1 MLTEREI
8 REIARKIV
16 EQHLAGSTGA
26 APASNPAAPPA
37 AQATP
42 APTAGSAAAP
52 AAPPTSA
59 PAAPSKGA
67 RSLALGADHGG
78 YELKEKLKPLLYE
91 LGWAVDDCGTYS
103 EAPVDYPTVALAVAT
118 RVGQGKATRGIMI
131 DGAGIGSCMA
141 ANKVPGVRAALCY
154 DTVTARNSR
163 EHNDAN
169 VLTLGGKLLGV
180 AMAQE
185 IVKVWLAT
193 DCREERHLK
202 RVALITDIERRFSGA
217 PAGGGGA

>member
-1 MLTEREI
+1 MLSEEEI
-8 REIARKIV
+8 KEIARRVV
-16 EQHLAGSTGA
+16 EQHLKS
-26 APASNPAAPPA
+26 APPSRTE
-37 AQATP
+37 TP
-42 APTAGSAAAP
+42 APVRPPSPESAKAGS
-52 AAPPTSA
+52 
-59 PAAPSKGA
+59 K
-67 RSLALGADHGG
+67 SLAIGADHGG

-103 EAPVDYPTVALAVAT
+103 DAPVDYPTVALAVALK
-118 RVGQGKATRGIMI
+118 VGQGAAARGIMI

-154 DTVTARNSR
+154 DTVTAKNSR

-169 VLTLGGKLLGV
+169 LLTLGGRLVGIG
-180 AMAQE
+180 MAQE

-193 DCREERHLK
+193 ECREERHLK

-217 PAGGGGA
+217 GTVA

>member
-1 MLTEREI
+1 MLSEREI

-16 EQHLAGSTGA
+16 EQHLAGSGGVA
-26 APASNPAAPPA
+26 AANPATPPMPQAAPPPPT
-37 AQATP
+37 ATAPSP
-42 APTAGSAAAP
+42 APGPPATA
-52 AAPPTSA
+52 
-59 PAAPSKGA
+59 KA

-91 LGWAVDDCGTYS
+91 LGWAVEDCGTYS
-103 EAPVDYPTVALAVAT
+103 DAPVDYPTVALAVAT
-118 RVGQGKATRGIMI
+118 RVSRGQTARGIMI

-154 DTVTARNSR
+154 DTVTAKNSR

-169 VLTLGGKLLGV
+169 LLTLGGKLLGI

-185 IVKVWLAT
+185 IVRVWLVT
-193 DCREERHLK
+193 ECREERHLK
-202 RVALITDIERRFSGA
+202 RVALITDIERSFCGA
-217 PAGGGGA
+217 DSTPKGAA